1 MRLAP
6 CTFTL
11 LIALHA
17 NAGAAEDEI
26 LLQPQEL
33 EHRPTAA
40 MTLRAINLRDP
51 FPREEPAVEP
61 VQPPERWIDRMKP
74 NKHGFRYQDTVRLGG
89 HDYVFNVKGP
99 LLKKERLGLSFEV
112 RF

>member
-11 LIALHA
+11 LIALQA
-17 NAGAAEDEI
+17 SVSAADDEAFPRP
-26 LLQPQEL
+26 LD
-33 EHRPTAA
+33 HRQTAA
-40 MTLRAINLRDP
+40 VTLRAINLRDP
-51 FPREEPAVEP
+51 FPREEPAAEAVL
-61 VQPPERWIDRMKP
+61 PPERWIDRVRP
-74 NKHGFRYQDTVRLGG
+74 NKHGFRYQDSMRLGG

-99 LLKKERLGLSFEV
+99 LLKGERLGLSFEV

>member
-11 LIALHA
+11 LLALHA
-17 NAGAAEDEI
+17 SAADDEI
-26 LLQPQEL
+26 LPRALD
-33 EHRPTAA
+33 HRQTAVV
-40 MTLRAINLRDP
+40 TLRAINLRDP
-51 FPREEPAVEP
+51 IPREEPAVEA
-61 VQPPERWIDRMKP
+61 VQPPERWIDRVRP

-89 HDYVFNVKGP
+89 HDYIFNLKGP
-99 LLKKERLGLSFEV
+99 LLKKERLGLAFEV

>member
-6 CTFTL
+6 STLTL

-17 NAGAAEDEI
+17 SVSAAEDET
-26 LLQPQEL
+26 LPRPLD
-33 EHRPTAA
+33 HRQTAVV
-40 MTLRAINLRDP
+40 TLRAVNLRDP
-51 FPREEPAVEP
+51 FPREEPAVEM
-61 VQPPERWIDRMKP
+61 VQPPERWIDRVRP
-74 NKHGFRYQDTVRLGG
+74 NKHGFRYQDNVRLGG
-89 HDYVFNVKGP
+89 RDFVFNVKGP

>member
-17 NAGAAEDEI
+17 SASAAEDEI
-26 LLQPQEL
+26 LP
-33 EHRPTAA
+33 RPLDQRQTAA
-40 MTLRAINLRDP
+40 VTLRAINLRDP
-51 FPREEPAVEP
+51 FPREEPAVEA
-61 VQPPERWIDRMKP
+61 VQPPERWIDRVRP

-89 HDYVFNVKGP
+89 HDYVFNLKGP